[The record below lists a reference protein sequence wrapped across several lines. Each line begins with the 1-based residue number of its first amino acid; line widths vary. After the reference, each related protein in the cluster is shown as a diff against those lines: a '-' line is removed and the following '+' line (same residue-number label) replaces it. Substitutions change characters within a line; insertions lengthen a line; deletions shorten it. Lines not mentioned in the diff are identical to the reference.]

1 MKNSKFIILEYFMLF
16 ILFSLAFPELKV
28 GDPAPT
34 FFAKTLD
41 NKSFFLSDS
50 LERNQNPIVF
60 SFFAT
65 WCLPCRKEIPMLD
78 TVRINYPDID
88 FYLINVSGLTQGKK
102 VLKEDPKLVKKM
114 VESLG
119 TTMPVLMDK
128 YGNAAKK
135 YDALI
140 LPRLVVIDS
149 GKIVYA
155 HTGYEEGDDKK
166 LIEILNGL
174 TPEDK

>member
-1 MKNSKFIILEYFMLF
+1 M
-16 ILFSLAFPELKV
+16 AELKV
-28 GDPAPT
+28 GDEAPT

-50 LERNQNPIVF
+50 LERNKRPIVL

-65 WCLPCRKEIPMLD
+65 WCGPCRQEIPVID
-78 TVRINYPDID
+78 TINTLYPNID
-88 FYLINVSGLTQGKK
+88 FYLVNVSGTQQGKK
-102 VLKEDPKLVKKM
+102 THREDPNLVKIM
-114 VESLG
+114 AETLG
-119 TTMPVLMDK
+119 PSMPVLMDK
-128 YGNAAKK
+128 YGNAAQK

-149 GKIVYA
+149 KGKISYA

-174 TPEDK
+174 KIEDK

>member
-1 MKNSKFIILEYFMLF
+1 MKIVISIL
-16 ILFSLAFPELKV
+16 ITASLAFAELKV

-34 FFAKTLD
+34 FYAKTMD
-41 NKSFFLSDS
+41 NRSFFLSDS

-65 WCLPCRKEIPMLD
+65 WCVPCRKEIPMLD
-78 TVRINYPDID
+78 TVRTKYPDID
-88 FYLINVSGLTQGKK
+88 FYLVNVSGLTQGKR

-114 VESLG
+114 IESLG

-128 YGNAAKK
+128 YGNAANK
-135 YDALI
+135 YDALV

-149 GKIVYA
+149 GKIAYA

>member
-1 MKNSKFIILEYFMLF
+1 MKIIIS
-16 ILFSLAFPELKV
+16 ILITASLAFAELKV

-34 FFAKTLD
+34 FFAKSLD

-50 LERNQNPIVF
+50 LERNQRPIVL

-65 WCLPCRKEIPMLD
+65 WCGPCRIEMPVLD
-78 TVRINYPDID
+78 TLSQSYNDID
-88 FYLINVSGLTQGKK
+88 FYLINVSGLEGRK
-102 VLKEDPKLVKKM
+102 KEDPVEVKALLEKLGVT
-114 VESLG
+114 L
-119 TTMPVLMDK
+119 PVLMDK
-128 YGNAAKK
+128 YGNAAQK

-149 GKIVYA
+149 SKIVYA

-174 TPEDK
+174 RPENK

>member
-1 MKNSKFIILEYFMLF
+1 MKFVISIL
-16 ILFSLAFPELKV
+16 ITASLAFAELKV

-41 NKSFFLSDS
+41 KKSFFLSDS
-50 LERNQNPIVF
+50 LERNQRPIVL

-65 WCLPCRKEIPMLD
+65 WCGPCRIEMPVLD
-78 TVRINYPDID
+78 TLSQSYNDID
-88 FYLINVSGLTQGKK
+88 FYLINVSGLEGRKK
-102 VLKEDPKLVKKM
+102 ENPVEVKALLEKLGVT
-114 VESLG
+114 L
-119 TTMPVLMDK
+119 PVLMDK
-128 YGNAAKK
+128 YGNAAQK

-149 GKIVYA
+149 SKIIYA

-166 LIEILNGL
+166 LIQILNGL
-174 TPEDK
+174 TPEAK

>member
-1 MKNSKFIILEYFMLF
+1 MRII
-16 ILFSLAFPELKV
+16 FSIFLMVSSLMAELKV

-34 FFAKTLD
+34 FYAKTLD
-41 NKSFFLSDS
+41 NRSFFLSDS
-50 LERNQNPIVF
+50 LKRNQNPLVF
-60 SFFAT
+60 AFFAT
-65 WCLPCRKEIPMLD
+65 WCMPCRKEIPMLD
-78 TVRINYPDID
+78 TVRTNYPDID
-88 FYLINVSGLTQGKK
+88 FYLINVSGLTQGKR
-102 VLKEDPKLVKKM
+102 VLKEDPKMVRKL

-119 TTMPVLMDK
+119 ATMPVLMDK

-135 YDALI
+135 YDALV

-149 GKIVYA
+149 GKIAYA
-155 HTGYEEGDDKK
+155 HTGYDDGDDKK

>member
-1 MKNSKFIILEYFMLF
+1 MRIILSIFLMVS
-16 ILFSLAFPELKV
+16 SLMAELKV
-28 GDPAPT
+28 GDDAPT
-34 FFAKTLD
+34 FYAKTLD
-41 NKSFFLSDS
+41 NRSFFLSDS
-50 LERNQNPIVF
+50 LDRNQTPIVF

-65 WCLPCRKEIPMLD
+65 WCVPCRKEIPMLD
-78 TVRINYPDID
+78 TVRTNYPNID
-88 FYLINVSGLTQGKK
+88 FYLINVSGLTQGKR
-102 VLKEDPKLVKKM
+102 VLKEDPKMVKKM
-114 VESLG
+114 IESLG

-128 YGNAAKK
+128 YGNAAQK

-149 GKIVYA
+149 GRIAYA

>member
-1 MKNSKFIILEYFMLF
+1 MLKRVLIIY
-16 ILFSLAFPELKV
+16 ILLTSVMYAELKV
-28 GDPAPT
+28 GDVAPT
-34 FFAKTLD
+34 FYAKTLD
-41 NKSFFLSDS
+41 NRSFFLSDS
-50 LERNQNPIVF
+50 LERNQNPILF

-65 WCLPCRKEIPMLD
+65 WCVPCRKEIPMLD
-78 TVRINYPDID
+78 TVRTKYPDID
-88 FYLINVSGLTQGKK
+88 FYLINVSGLTQGKR
-102 VLKEDPKLVKKM
+102 VLREDPKMVQKM
-114 VESLG
+114 IDALG

-128 YGNAAKK
+128 YGNAAQK

-149 GKIVYA
+149 GKIAYA

-174 TPEDK
+174 TTEDK

>member
-1 MKNSKFIILEYFMLF
+1 MLRILLF
-16 ILFSLAFPELKV
+16 TLLATSLSAELKV

-65 WCLPCRKEIPMLD
+65 WCGPCRIEMPVLD
-78 TVRINYPDID
+78 TLSKSYNDID
-88 FYLINVSGLTQGKK
+88 FYLINVSGLEGKK
-102 VLKEDPKLVKKM
+102 KEDPVEVKALLEKLGVT
-114 VESLG
+114 L
-119 TTMPVLMDK
+119 PVLMDK
-128 YGNAAKK
+128 YGNAAQK

-149 GKIVYA
+149 GRIVYA
-155 HTGYEEGDDKK
+155 HTGYEDGDDKK

-174 TPEDK
+174 TPEAK

>member
-1 MKNSKFIILEYFMLF
+1 MKILPV
-16 ILFSLAFPELKV
+16 ICILAFSFAELKV

-34 FFAKTLD
+34 FFAKSLD

-50 LERNQNPIVF
+50 LERNQRPIVL

-65 WCLPCRKEIPMLD
+65 WCGPCRIEMPVLD
-78 TVRINYPDID
+78 TLSQSYNDID
-88 FYLINVSGLTQGKK
+88 FYLINVSGLEGKK
-102 VLKEDPKLVKKM
+102 KEDPVEVKALL
-114 VESLG
+114 EELG
-119 TTMPVLMDK
+119 VTLTVLMDK
-128 YGNAAKK
+128 YGNAAQK

-149 GKIVYA
+149 SKIVYA

-174 TPEDK
+174 RAEDK

>member
-1 MKNSKFIILEYFMLF
+1 MKIVITILIAASFVF
-16 ILFSLAFPELKV
+16 AELKV

-41 NKSFFLSDS
+41 KKSFFLSDS
-50 LERNQNPIVF
+50 LERNQRPIVL

-65 WCLPCRKEIPMLD
+65 WCGPCRIEMPVLD
-78 TVRINYPDID
+78 TLSQSYNDID
-88 FYLINVSGLTQGKK
+88 FYLINVSGLEGRK
-102 VLKEDPKLVKKM
+102 KEDPVEVKALLEKLGVT
-114 VESLG
+114 L
-119 TTMPVLMDK
+119 PVLMDK
-128 YGNAAKK
+128 YGNAAQK

-149 GKIVYA
+149 SKIIYA

-166 LIEILNGL
+166 LIQILNGL
-174 TPEDK
+174 TPEAK